1 MCFTIS
7 VSIDRQPQKD
17 INQSKSL
24 TVNND
29 ADDLSAQH
37 LHHSADNERKQR
49 RNNLSDSTEL
59 SSSIESLNE
68 DQHKQQ
74 VRIKHQTFQLNLYH
88 IYVIYSNQIPFHNNV
103 FSYQTIASTHIITV
117 NDTSFTITITTALRR
132 ITIETVSH

>member
-1 MCFTIS
+1 MIF
-7 VSIDRQPQKD
+7 DRQPQKD

-37 LHHSADNERKQR
+37 LHHSADDERKQR

-59 SSSIESLNE
+59 SSSIESLTD

-74 VRIKHQTFQLNLYH
+74 VE
-88 IYVIYSNQIPFHNNV
+88 
-103 FSYQTIASTHIITV
+103 
-117 NDTSFTITITTALRR
+117 
-132 ITIETVSH
+132 IECQKFN